1 MNVTCRFAEAISAMG
16 EIYHLET
23 RSVEFRHDDTDQAI
37 EPREI
42 NVPKAWSDTAATALA
57 RLLDSPRP
65 ISTRLKTGLKPF
77 AGLAPKIADGTARSV
92 ESGLDV
98 AIARISGSLAWN
110 AARQGAFDKGKD
122 AVQFRGELSA
132 SLLGRF
138 VVPHASL
145 WSNAGVDWAYGD
157 TVSVDTAVQLSR
169 QIKSTSTTAPDDLV
183 KVKEAALKASVLE
196 TGARVTRDRLQAIGD
211 ACERCSGDE
220 SDRFDPRRNAALAR
234 AMRLAL
240 RDGVTEQAVERALAL
255 ARQGIQDES
264 LLCLSSDESE
274 QAQTVLHI
282 SPDLPPAVNN
292 DQSWSFGRDGGSVR
306 ARQYWNDISRSIWS
320 FGSPSLAF
328 RNSPGA
334 QGPTLFFN
342 LPAFLDPETGFRDDL
357 FSDAITYWATGLM
370 MSARKSNPI
379 AGIFSLSGV
388 GEMLMAQGL
397 AYDSDPARLVVAAIG
412 RLATLRLRDIAAEL
426 GANAPGLGPDL
437 DVSELPIGF
446 SGLAAQLQDASD
458 RFSPRSAMARPGI
471 IIASQTVPTELAAL
485 FDAESFGIAPQAEI
499 VTAHTQNAD
508 ERRLRPSVRSG
519 LQCLKA
525 TAEQIEAAE
534 DHAAGHGSLRGAPG
548 ISFERLLQKGCP
560 PDSIARVE
568 SAIAEGCRVQFAL
581 NRWTLGDRVCRDK
594 LGLSSQ
600 TIETEGQS
608 LCRALGFT
616 DAEAEAADRHA
627 HGAECLDEA
636 PSLNIEIRS
645 IFDTPNSAA
654 RLAMSAAL
662 EAQIGGSATTV
673 LSMDGDS
680 TIDEIASLMNVA
692 AELKLRDL
700 TVERTRSGLFE
711 LLPAIDFD
719 KGDYA
724 AAPRATPVE
733 RVVEKVV
740 ERIDEPSAERRKLP
754 DRRKGYIQKAT
765 VGGHK
770 VYLHTGEF
778 DDGELGEIFIDMHK
792 EGAAFRSLMNNFAIT
807 VSIALQYGVPLE
819 EFVDAFVYTRFEPA
833 GDVTGNDSIQHAT
846 SILDYLF
853 RELGVSYLGRDDL
866 AETSP
871 QQLGSAGI
879 GHGVEQEKLSPTQAN
894 QYISKGFSR
903 GQVPD
908 NILMF
913 TDASRNPANAD
924 PSDEVT
930 TANSPH
936 ESKAGRKPT
945 RDIAQYSG
953 DPCSE
958 CGHFTVMS
966 TDSAQLCDACG
977 WSQSVM

>member
-1 MNVTCRFAEAISAMG
+1 MNVTCRFAETISAMDQ
-16 EIYHLET
+16 IFQLES
-23 RSVEFRHDDTDQAI
+23 RSVEIRQDDSDLAV
-37 EPREI
+37 EPRAI
-42 NVPKAWSDTAATALA
+42 NVPVAWSDTAANALA
-57 RLLDSPRP
+57 RLLDTPRP
-65 ISTRLKTGLKPF
+65 TSTRLKTGLKPF
-77 AGLAPKIADGTARSV
+77 AGLAPKVADSSDRCV
-92 ESGLDV
+92 ETGLDV

-110 AARQGAFDKGKD
+110 AARQGAFDKGNQ
-122 AVQFRGELSA
+122 AVQFREELAA

-138 VVPHASL
+138 VIPQASL
-145 WSNAGVDWAYGD
+145 WRNAGTDWAYGD
-157 TVSVDTAVQLSR
+157 TVSSDIETQPPHQL
-169 QIKSTSTTAPDDLV
+169 QSTSTTALDDLLE
-183 KVKEAALKASVLE
+183 VKETALRASVVE

-255 ARQGIQDES
+255 ARQGIQDDS
-264 LLCLSSDESE
+264 LLCLEADDFQHADS
-274 QAQTVLHI
+274 VLHI
-282 SPDLPPAVNN
+282 SPDLPSAVTN

-328 RNSPGA
+328 RNSPSA

-342 LPAFLDPETGFRDDL
+342 LPAFLDPERGFRDDL
-357 FSDAITYWATGLM
+357 FSDALTYWATGLM

-379 AGIFSLSGV
+379 AGIFSLSGI
-388 GEMLMAQGL
+388 GEMLTAQGL
-397 AYDSDPARLVVAAIG
+397 AYDSDQARLVVAAIG

-437 DVSELPIGF
+437 DVSDLPVGF
-446 SGLAAQLQDASD
+446 AGLATQLQQASD

-471 IIASQTVPTELAAL
+471 IIASQAVPVELAAL
-485 FDAESFGIAPQAEI
+485 FDAESLGIEPQDKI
-499 VTAHTQNAD
+499 VTAHAECPG
-508 ERRLRPSVRSG
+508 ERRLRNSVRSG
-519 LQCLKA
+519 LQHLKA
-525 TAEQIEAAE
+525 SAEQIEAAE

-548 ISFERLLQKGCP
+548 ISFERLLQRGCP
-560 PDSIARVE
+560 PEAIARVE
-568 SAIAEGCRVQFAL
+568 AAIAEGCRVRFAL
-581 NRWTLGDRVCRDK
+581 NRWTLSDRVCRDK
-594 LGLSSQ
+594 LGLPSHV
-600 TIETEGQS
+600 IEAEGQS
-608 LCRALGFT
+608 LCKALGFT
-616 DAEAEAADRHA
+616 DAEADAADRHA
-627 HGAECLDEA
+627 HGAEDLKDE
-636 PSLNIEIRS
+636 PGLPIEIRRV
-645 IFDTPNSAA
+645 FDSPKPEA
-654 RLAMSAAL
+654 RLSMSAAL
-662 EAQIGGSATTV
+662 EEQVGGSAST
-673 LSMDGDS
+673 LIALDGS
-680 TIDEIASLMNVA
+680 TTIDEIASLMETA
-692 AELKLRDL
+692 AALKLRDL
-700 TVERTRSGLFE
+700 TLERTSSGLFD
-711 LLPAIDFD
+711 LLPAIDYD

-724 AAPRATPVE
+724 ATPQFAPTE

-740 ERIDEPSAERRKLP
+740 ERVVEPTTERRKLP

-807 VSIALQYGVPLE
+807 ISIALQYGVPLE

-871 QQLGSAGI
+871 QQMGTAGI

-913 TDASRNPANAD
+913 ADAPRKPANGD
-924 PSDEVT
+924 SSDELT
-930 TANSPH
+930 TDDTSIGAKP
-936 ESKAGRKPT
+936 ARKPT

-958 CGHFTVMS
+958 CGHFTVIS
-966 TDSAQLCDACG
+966 KDSAQLCDACG